1 MLFLRCWT
9 CQTLAK
15 WSKNASLS
23 TKASLAKDWHAAF
36 SSHGLVKEGL
46 KPVIENFAFDKNF
59 GKVLLTNHGLDSLYN
74 SVQKEWKEFCKLDQ
88 EEKENFSAPRYF
100 TVKEYW
106 IMRWTISAV
115 VQSFDIFTIPRWD
128 LDGWSFCFCCL
139 LFQLREYCIQQ
150 YWGRGSCKVFTQSF
164 YKVDPSLPRSF
175 FPVSFLGNIH
185 FTLTF
190 HLWKYCSHLVF
201 HQGNFSFS

>member
-1 MLFLRCWT
+1 MLDLPNFGKVEQKCVIVN
-9 CQTLAK
+9 K
-15 WSKNASLS
+15 SLS
-23 TKASLAKDWHAAF
+23 CKGLAR
-36 SSHGLVKEGL
+36 GILILCTGREGL
-46 KPVIENFAFDKNF
+46 NSVIKSFAFDKNF

-74 SVQKEWKEFCKLDQ
+74 SVQSEWRNFCKLDQ

-115 VQSFDIFTIPRWD
+115 VQSFDIFTIHRWN

-139 LFQLREYCIQQ
+139 LFQLREYWIQQ

-164 YKVDPSLPRSF
+164 YKVDPSLPLSF

-185 FTLTF
+185 FPLTF